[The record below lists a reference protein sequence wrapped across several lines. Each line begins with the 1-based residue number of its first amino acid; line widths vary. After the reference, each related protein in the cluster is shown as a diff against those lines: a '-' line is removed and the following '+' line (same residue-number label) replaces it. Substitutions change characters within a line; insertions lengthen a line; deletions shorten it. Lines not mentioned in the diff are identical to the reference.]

1 MYNFEYTT
9 FASLRQEIKLKINWN
24 YANETNILY
33 KYSFH
38 RCFRYQFDEQH
49 VATKWGM
56 NINLH
61 IFVAC
66 DFYFYFQLPKIT
78 TRLISHRF
86 PRLFRSSRNSRK
98 RGERDCIR
106 QIWWASLH
114 SKITLCRIRKL
125 RSGMK
130 SLPRDSFHETRDAAS
145 YPGNIYFY
153 PSRNHWLLLPWNS
166 YYTGAIKHTLVKRI
180 SYVERTTRSP
190 CVIKKSINLDRMQK
204 LN

>member
-1 MYNFEYTT
+1 MQMRLIYY
-9 FASLRQEIKLKINWN
+9 INIHFIDVFDINLMNNTLQQNGGW
-24 YANETNILY
+24 ILY
-33 KYSFH
+33 YE
-38 RCFRYQFDEQH
+38 Y
-49 VATKWGM
+49 
-56 NINLH
+56 NLH
-61 IFVAC
+61 TFVAC
-66 DFYFYFQLPKIT
+66 NFYFYFQLPKIT